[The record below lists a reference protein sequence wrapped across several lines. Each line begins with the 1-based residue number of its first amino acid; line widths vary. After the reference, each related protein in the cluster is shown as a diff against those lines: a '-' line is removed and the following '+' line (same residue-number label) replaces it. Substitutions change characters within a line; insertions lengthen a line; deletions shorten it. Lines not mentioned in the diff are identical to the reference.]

1 MTQSI
6 ITGYSHINLP
16 VNDMEQSIAFYT
28 ETLGFTLLRKWS
40 VNERVSAYVCFQC
53 ILLELT
59 TPSRPTPADEDRT
72 ETRLGFT
79 VDDLDAALD
88 AFRAAGVT
96 IARGPWDAQTFWGR
110 QAYIV
115 DPSGYILALREWR
128 APDGPR
134 FTDWE
139 PAHEGVV
146 RLDTKA

>member
-1 MTQSI
+1 MTQGI

-16 VNDMEQSIAFYT
+16 VNDMEKSVTFYT
-28 ETLGFTLLRKWS
+28 ETLGFSLLRKWS
-40 VNERVSAYVCFQC
+40 VNGRVSAYLCFHD

-59 TPSRPTPADEDRT
+59 TPSRPTPAEEDRT
-72 ETRLGFT
+72 ETRMGFT

-88 AFRAAGVT
+88 AFRKTGVT
-96 IARGPWDAQTFWGR
+96 IAREPWDAQTFWGR

-128 APDGPR
+128 APDNPR
-134 FTDWE
+134 FTDWT

-146 RLDTKA
+146 RLDIKA